1 MIRPIRVPIHNS
13 LKNAAMTAPVYS
25 KVAGVF
31 RNPAVRRELQQLDP
45 RQDYQRMVQLLV
57 GYEFP
62 FDITRALELA
72 LFHTYASPRTSAL
85 LMRTGEFEKHG
96 QKRYDDTSI
105 LIAWFMQYGLNTET
119 GLRAI
124 THMNRIHG
132 FYSIPNED
140 FLMVLATFIFYPINW
155 INRFGWRKLIP
166 AEEQAFF
173 LFFREV
179 GQRMNLT
186 DIPETIDDLKIFT
199 EAYEAEHFRYADSN
213 RQVAD
218 STVRIVQGWV
228 PKPLRPVVKPV
239 FAALINDKLREAFGY
254 QKPPAW
260 FCGLLEGSFWLRKGP
275 LRWITFEPYPKLV
288 ENTFHRSYKTG
299 LPAIEELGPTKLMKK
314 EPRLR
319 SRE

>member
-1 MIRPIRVPIHNS
+1 MA
-13 LKNAAMTAPVYS
+13 LPVYS
-25 KVAGVF
+25 RIAGIF

-45 RQDYQRMVQLLV
+45 QHDYQRMVQLLV

-105 LIAWFMQYGLNTET
+105 LIAWFMQYGLDTET

-132 FYSIPNED
+132 FYNIENED

-155 INRFGWRKLIP
+155 INSYGWRKLLP
-166 AEEQAFF
+166 GEEQAFF

-179 GQRMNLT
+179 GQRMNLR
-186 DIPETIDDLKIFT
+186 DIPETIDDLKAFT

-213 RQVAD
+213 RRIAD
-218 STVRIVQGWV
+218 ATVRIVEGWF
-228 PKPLRPVVKPV
+228 PKPLRFAVQPV

-254 QKPPAW
+254 QRPAAW
-260 FCGLLEGSFWLRKGP
+260 FCGLLEGSFWLRKWP
-275 LRWITFEPYPKLV
+275 LRWITFKPYPTLV
-288 ENTFHRSYKTG
+288 ENTSHRTYKTG
-299 LPAIEELGPTKLMKK
+299 LPAVEELGPEKLSQKI
-314 EPRLR
+314 R
-319 SRE
+319 SRSE

>member
-1 MIRPIRVPIHNS
+1 MEV
-13 LKNAAMTAPVYS
+13 PVYS
-25 KVAGVF
+25 KRAGLF
-31 RNPAVRRELQQLDP
+31 RNPAVRRELRQLDP
-45 RQDYQRMVQLLV
+45 ERDYQRMVQLLV

-96 QKRYDDTSI
+96 QKRYDDTGI

-124 THMNRIHG
+124 THMNRLHG

-140 FLMVLATFIFYPINW
+140 FLLVLSTFIFYPINW
-155 INRFGWRKLIP
+155 INRYGWRKLTT
-166 AEEQAFF
+166 AEERAFF

-186 DIPETIDDLKIFT
+186 DIPETIEDLKAFT
-199 EAYEAEHFRYADSN
+199 DAYEAEHFRYADSN

-218 STVRIVQGWV
+218 STVRIVEGWF
-228 PKPLRPVVKPV
+228 PKPLRFAVKPV
-239 FAALINDKLREAFGY
+239 FSALINDKLREAFGY
-254 QKPPAW
+254 RRPAAW
-260 FCGLLEGSFWLRKGP
+260 FCNLLEGSFWLRKWP
-275 LRWITFEPYPKLV
+275 LRWITFKPYPMLV
-288 ENTFHRSYKTG
+288 ENTVHRSYKNG
-299 LPAIEELGPTKLMKK
+299 LPAIEELGPTKLLAK
-314 EPRLR
+314 EQRQR
-319 SRE
+319 K